1 MQYIANSD
9 YEDRDTEP
17 LILKVGDE
25 VDVGE
30 ADRTW
35 PGWVWAKNA
44 AGCDGYVPVEFL
56 QKLAGTRHKVIEDF
70 DPCVLT
76 LRRGDVLESLRQIHG
91 WHWCKNSHGEQG
103 WVAGY
108 LLRPVGEPG
117 VAQG

>member
-44 AGCDGYVPVEFL
+44 TGCDGYVPVEFL

-76 LRRGDVLESLRQIHG
+76 PQAWRRSGIVTTDSWLALV
-91 WHWCKNSHGEQG
+91 
-103 WVAGY
+103 
-108 LLRPVGEPG
+108 
-117 VAQG
+117 